1 MGCGML
7 EIRRRLVMGIAD
19 LVDLYKK
26 YWEFLVLYAY
36 HVAFSL
42 TTVLRLVVCILASSN
57 ITNVGVCI
65 FICNIFYII
74 FFYILC
80 CPLVLFLN
88 EQQTTLAPLVSNPC
102 VHGAKVVNHIACFSC
117 RSHRQK
123 RCRSRFMSKALLNPH
138 QSGTIQ
144 SENATHPLPARQIS
158 KRCLLPLKDRR
169 RASQAGAEI

>member
-42 TTVLRLVVCILASSN
+42 TTLLRLVVCILASSN
-57 ITNVGVCI
+57 ITNVGVFI

-74 FFYILC
+74 FFIYYAVRL
-80 CPLVLFLN
+80 
-88 EQQTTLAPLVSNPC
+88 S
-102 VHGAKVVNHIACFSC
+102 S
-117 RSHRQK
+117 S
-123 RCRSRFMSKALLNPH
+123 
-138 QSGTIQ
+138 
-144 SENATHPLPARQIS
+144 
-158 KRCLLPLKDRR
+158 
-169 RASQAGAEI
+169 